1 MIVARVVFPSPGGP
15 YSSTWSSASPRERA
29 ASIATAKFS
38 LTLGCPINSASRCG
52 RSFSSNDESSSTGA
66 ADTTRCFRSGT
77 FLRVATAAM
86 VRRKRESGNC
96 GFRLPTDHVETAQY
110 GCPSSENRSLFTA
123 MSVARQHHLRNRHEL
138 IPIRLVA
145 CDQAISSDHSLRP
158 VCAEPQMSAIMQ
170 ENDVSTANLLSH
182 LLFDLLRRRRVPV
195 VASNVPHH
203 RLKPQLSRHAEHFGP
218 PSSKGRTP
226 KGRLHTHRITQ
237 RTLAVHQFR
246 LDLSRGLKDQQRM

>member
-110 GCPSSENRSLFTA
+110 GCPVERKPIFIHGHVRCSTTSSPESSRTHTHQTCSVRSR
-123 MSVARQHHLRNRHEL
+123 SE
-138 IPIRLVA
+138 
-145 CDQAISSDHSLRP
+145 
-158 VCAEPQMSAIMQ
+158 E
-170 ENDVSTANLLSH
+170 
-182 LLFDLLRRRRVPV
+182 RRVGKEGRCR
-195 VASNVPHH
+195 VA
-203 RLKPQLSRHAEHFGP
+203 LYL
-218 PSSKGRTP
+218 
-226 KGRLHTHRITQ
+226 
-237 RTLAVHQFR
+237 
-246 LDLSRGLKDQQRM
+246 